1 MKNRTWYLVA
11 CALLSGPVALNWLI
25 SADSSAAPAPLSI
38 QVVTAS
44 AEPAQPAGVV
54 LASAPHS
61 TASEVEPTTIEPAP
75 EPASETAT
83 PNTNV
88 FGGARDLET
97 KYAGWAPEQLDEAAA
112 LLYASLCDLVSV
124 EAERMI
130 AAGQT
135 VFVPR
140 GDGHMQVS
148 ADQPDAISELHVVR
162 GGALRVEMTRE
173 TSPALFEVRD
183 EWNWL
188 REWAHDAGGA
198 PGRNRAPRA
207 R

>member
-1 MKNRTWYLVA
+1 VNCTR
-11 CALLSGPVALNWLI
+11 
-25 SADSSAAPAPLSI
+25 
-38 QVVTAS
+38 
-44 AEPAQPAGVV
+44 
-54 LASAPHS
+54 
-61 TASEVEPTTIEPAP
+61 IEPAP
-75 EPASETAT
+75 GAAPEAAAS
-83 PNTNV
+83 NTTV

-112 LLYASLCDLVSV
+112 LLCRSLSDLTSK
-124 EAERMI
+124 EGERMI
-130 AAGQT
+130 AAGQA

-140 GDGHMQVS
+140 GDGHMQAS
-148 ADQPDAISELHVVR
+148 ADPPDAISELHVVR

-188 REWAHDAGGA
+188 RERAHDAGGA